1 MRNDEGTTVL
11 THHHMYDGEGEDVDG
26 KQGQGQSEQVEVAV
40 VPLAHT
46 VAHPGAVMVKAIC
59 REEER
64 EMRLKTNEVKDRW
77 EEVLWP
83 WDQTPLHQTQKN

>member
-1 MRNDEGTTVL
+1 
-11 THHHMYDGEGEDVDG
+11 MYDGEGEDVDG

-46 VAHPGAVMVKAIC
+46 VAHPGAVMVKTIC
-59 REEER
+59 GKEER
-64 EMRLKTNEVKDRW
+64 EAVKDGEER

-83 WDQTPLHQTQKN
+83 QDQNVQFNTHTKIN